1 MAKQA
6 SKNVAGFALQ
16 FISSLFFLAVVAAL
30 YGNVGASAGVWTP
43 LLYAVAVV
51 ASVVLFLTSFAQL
64 SGMAAMASYK
74 AMSASVF
81 ASVSLVALTMGNSTL
96 FVASLIGLILGLVGA
111 ASAMGG
117 KA

>member
-16 FISSLFFLAVVAAL
+16 FLSSLFFLAVVAAL
-30 YGNVGASAGVWTP
+30 YGNVGTSAGVWTP
-43 LLYAVAVV
+43 LLYAVSVV

-74 AMSASVF
+74 AMSATVF
-81 ASVSLVALTMGNSTL
+81 AAVSLVALTVGNSTL

-111 ASAMGG
+111 ASSMAS